1 MQFTFLSRQERRQ
14 KRQQAFVDYC
24 NKIEKEPEKVFL
36 WLPKKI
42 GTKVVWLEK
51 VFKTAKWDGYYAY
64 NKPSLDYSEYWKIVY
79 INPKEKS
86 Q

>member
-14 KRQQAFVDYC
+14 KREQDFVDHC
-24 NKIEKEPEKVFL
+24 NKIEEEPEKVFL

-51 VFKTAKWDGYYAY
+51 VVKTAEFLGCNNSRKTLRSYQAY
-64 NKPSLDYSEYWKIVY
+64 WRIVY

>member
-14 KRQQAFVDYC
+14 KRRQAFVDYC
-24 NKIEKEPEKVFL
+24 NKIENEPEKVFL

-51 VFKTAKWDGYYAY
+51 VVKTAEWVGCYSYHKASPNYYDDW
-64 NKPSLDYSEYWKIVY
+64 NIVY

-86 Q
+86 K